1 MSDVIDS
8 RPAQRFNA
16 VEKISAKYCEKTLT
30 IHATWHDCLA
40 LTAILVNFADMN
52 LRIFPPD
59 ELLQADVRLPLSK
72 SVSARALILDAL
84 AGGDASG
91 FEVAACDDTD
101 AMRAAL
107 ADPSLEYVNIGAAGT
122 AMRFL
127 TAYFAAQPGRTVRL
141 DGSERMRRRPVA
153 PLVEALR
160 SCGASVDYVG
170 EEGFP
175 PLLIRGR
182 RLDGGSVSIDSTISS
197 QFISAL
203 LMIAPTMSRGLRLT
217 LVGEPASEPY
227 MAMTLDMMRRWG
239 AVIDRQAEVIEVAP
253 ATYRTPGGFE
263 VEADWSAAS
272 YWYEIEAL
280 TSGWL
285 TLRGLTDAAHSLQ
298 GDSRCAS
305 LFVGLGVETEPEG
318 ESGGTDL
325 VASPDVTP
333 RFVAD
338 MSDTPDIVQ
347 TVAVSCAMLGVPFR
361 LTGVAS
367 LRIKETDRIEALRR
381 ELLKVGVIMETEG
394 DDCIFWES
402 ARRPV
407 TEVPV
412 FDTYDDHR
420 MAMAF
425 APVAIYI
432 PGTVVRDAGVV
443 AKSYPGFWDDL
454 REAGFTV
461 EELPEE
467 PAE

>member
-1 MSDVIDS
+1 MSGD
-8 RPAQRFNA
+8 AA
-16 VEKISAKYCEKTLT
+16 AK
-30 IHATWHDCLA
+30 
-40 LTAILVNFADMN
+40 AILVNFADMN

-72 SVSARALILDAL
+72 SISARALILDAL
-84 AGGDASG
+84 AGNDKPG
-91 FEVAACDDTD
+91 FEVAHCDDTA
-101 AMRAAL
+101 AMCGAL

-127 TAYFAAQPGRTVRL
+127 TACFAAQPGRTVRL

-160 SCGASVDYVG
+160 CCGASVDYVG

-175 PLLIRGR
+175 PLLIRGS
-182 RLDGGSVSIDSTISS
+182 RLAGGEVSIDATISS

-203 LMIAPTMSRGLRLT
+203 LMIAPMMERGLRLT

-227 MAMTLDMMRRWG
+227 MAMTRDMMRRWG
-239 AVIDRQAEVIEVAP
+239 ASVDRQGAVIEVAP
-253 ATYRTPGGFE
+253 GAYRTPDGFE

-285 TLRGLTDAAHSLQ
+285 TLRGLDRPADSLQ
-298 GDSRCAS
+298 GDSRCAG
-305 LFVGLGVETEPEG
+305 LFTGLGVETEPEG
-318 ESGGTDL
+318 ENGGIDL
-325 VASPDVTP
+325 VASPDVAP

-338 MSDTPDIVQ
+338 MADTPDIVQ

-381 ELLKVGVIMETEG
+381 ELLKVGVIMQTEG

-407 TEVPV
+407 TEIPV

-432 PGTVVRDAGVV
+432 PGAVVRDAGVV

-454 REAGFTV
+454 RAAGFTV
-461 EELPEE
+461 EEFSEE
-467 PAE
+467 TDE